1 MCDAKKKEKNK
12 KKKGCSPAGYGFDLY
27 FYPKKNL

>member
-1 MCDAKKKEKNK
+1 MCDAKKKEKN